1 MVLDGWKKD
10 KNVAFHGLCDIC
22 DHFSS
27 KNLEKLARNGKNS
40 LVAKE
45 TSMVARDH
53 EHFSWLLKNIVLY
66 EIPLTHLKFPQ

>member
-1 MVLDGWKKD
+1 MVLDGRKKN
-10 KNVAFHGLCDIC
+10 KNVVFNGLSNIC
-22 DHFSS
+22 DYFSS
-27 KNLEKLARNGKNS
+27 KNLTKLARNGKNS

-66 EIPLTHLKFPQ
+66 KMPLTYLKLPQ